1 MQLCEQCFSH
11 HPQRTVKLHVPVN
24 ATHGTSMRSFAFNIT
39 PAESALN
46 QVFLNPLVR
55 GSQVIALILPAARGE
70 DLRFSHRLVVFT
82 KAVCEGGFCQCLLC
96 RGGNSNDCMASR
108 FSSTR
113 SKIPSTSYAPSIT

>member
-55 GSQVIALILPAARGE
+55 GPQVIALILPAAGRG
-70 DLRFSHRLVVFT
+70 S
-82 KAVCEGGFCQCLLC
+82 AIQSPAGGLHQS
-96 RGGNSNDCMASR
+96 GM
-108 FSSTR
+108 
-113 SKIPSTSYAPSIT
+113 